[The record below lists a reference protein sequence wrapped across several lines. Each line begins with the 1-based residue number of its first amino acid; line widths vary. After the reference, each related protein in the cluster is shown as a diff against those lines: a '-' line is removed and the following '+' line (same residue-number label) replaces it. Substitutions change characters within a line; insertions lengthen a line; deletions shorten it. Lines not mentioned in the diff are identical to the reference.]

1 MKMQAVG
8 LVETLGSASAVM
20 IVDKML
26 KTSQVT
32 YECWNTKCGG
42 HVTVFLSGD
51 VSAVTAAVEAVK
63 ANPPGGEI
71 IAAAVIS
78 APSQE
83 TIRMIELSRKKKKSS
98 LNRYKKRTSNEVL
111 FLMNMFFNI
120 GNKSFHCRV
129 FF

>member
-26 KTSQVT
+26 KTSQVS

-51 VSAVTAAVEAVK
+51 VSAVTSAVEAVK
-63 ANPPGGEI
+63 VNPPGGEI

-78 APSQE
+78 APSDE
-83 TIRMIELSRKKKKSS
+83 LRRIIEGK
-98 LNRYKKRTSNEVL
+98 
-111 FLMNMFFNI
+111 
-120 GNKSFHCRV
+120 
-129 FF
+129 

>member
-51 VSAVTAAVEAVK
+51 VSAVTSAVEAVK

-78 APSQE
+78 APSNE
-83 TIRMIELSRKKKKSS
+83 TIRMIEASRKKK
-98 LNRYKKRTSNEVL
+98 
-111 FLMNMFFNI
+111 
-120 GNKSFHCRV
+120 
-129 FF
+129 